1 MDLEKGPLR
10 ESRCLRSLEG
20 VLVLIDVRCSR
31 RRGRSAGRGVAL
43 RGTVHDAV
51 LQAVALH
58 RVLRDRLNLTVVAAY
73 GTVRGG
79 QCKLCGLCGL
89 DCIIHW

>member
-10 ESRCLRSLEG
+10 ESGCLRFLEG
-20 VLVLIDVRCSR
+20 VLVLIDVHCSG

-43 RGTVHDAV
+43 CRAVHDAV

-58 RVLRDRLNLTVVAAY
+58 RVLRDRLNLTIVAAY

-79 QCKLCGLCGL
+79 QCKLCGLY
-89 DCIIHW
+89 CIIHW